1 MKNNQ
6 SPHSQTRHYL
16 NKGLLIAVAVIVIMI
31 AIYFVWRDFKPEL
44 VLLMHY
50 SPHNRTILLHLI
62 RSHGIADMALLTVI
76 IALMNAIPGLSNS
89 VICIFAGLCYGPVL
103 GLLVNWCGNI
113 LGNCLVAALIRQL
126 HFSKHFKQRRLLNEL
141 MSFKYPAVGMTLGY
155 MIPII
160 PSVLVN
166 YSVVQMGMSRLQ
178 FLIMV
183 VIGML
188 PTSFLYAFGGDA
200 IFKGDLK
207 RLIGAVIAILAILLL
222 FRLIHH
228 RHTEKSVS

>member
-1 MKNNQ
+1 MDNQ
-6 SPHSQTRHYL
+6 QSSRTKRRHYL
-16 NKGLLIAVAVIVIMI
+16 NKGLLIAGATIVILI
-31 AIYFVWRDFKPEL
+31 ALYLIWRDFKPEI
-44 VLLMHY
+44 VLLLHY

-62 RSHGIADMALLTVI
+62 RSHGIADMALLIVI

-89 VICIFAGLCYGPVL
+89 VICIFAGLCYGPFL
-103 GLLVNWCGNI
+103 GLLVNWVGNV

-126 HFSKHFKQRRLLNEL
+126 HFSKHFKQSRLLNEL
-141 MSFKYPAVGMTLGY
+141 MSFKYPAIGMTLGY

-166 YSVVQMGMSRLQ
+166 YSVVQLGMSRLQ
-178 FLIMV
+178 FIIMV
-183 VIGML
+183 IVGML

-207 RLIGAVIAILAILLL
+207 RIIGVAIAILVILLL

-228 RHTEKSVS
+228 RHAVKTTH